1 MKKFQAIVRD
11 FSKIPKINS
20 EPTWLEICRY
30 PYSRFEEICSRILA
44 FYLNP
49 NGEHGMAGLWVS
61 ALLDAIGKSDW
72 YDYRHDIKV
81 NTEEY
86 ADRKRIDITVVSD
99 DYVIAIE
106 NKITADLY
114 NPLAIYK
121 DYISKKYPS
130 KKQAL
135 VVLSL
140 KPILDKRLLTDNDFL
155 RCSYQGL
162 FERVNNRIGNYIAD
176 TNQKYLTY
184 MVDFMKTI
192 DNMNNTNSQI
202 EKEFFAKNRA
212 DIEEFIQRYQQ
223 YKAGILSAQIDNIS
237 SLRERMNA
245 LTGGNWWAW
254 QGWDLGVTFNENSH
268 KIGIESH
275 FEEVGT
281 FNENSHKIGIESHF
295 EEVGGNPLARF
306 HACITTWKKNDWTP
320 YRDAVLNEFSDCKVE
335 DNCTGENWNRVF
347 VWVYSND
354 DGNMDAIVKALKEIY
369 DKLSKITSNIR

>member
-1 MKKFQAIVRD
+1 MEKFQAIVRD
-11 FSKIPKINS
+11 FSKIPRINT

-44 FYLNP
+44 FYFNP
-49 NGEHGMAGLWVS
+49 NGEHGMVGLWVS
-61 ALLDAIGKSDW
+61 ALLDAIGKLDW

-86 ADRKRIDITVVSD
+86 ADGKRIDITVVSD

-114 NPLAIYK
+114 NPLNVYK
-121 DYISKKYPS
+121 DYIGKKYS
-130 KKQAL
+130 GKKQAL

-140 KPILDKRLLTDNDFL
+140 KPILDKRLMADNDFQ
-155 RCSYQGL
+155 RISYRDI
-162 FERVNNRIGNYIAD
+162 FEKVNNRIGNYIAD
-176 TNQKYLTY
+176 ANQKYLTY

-212 DIEEFIQRYQQ
+212 DIEELIQRYQQ
-223 YKAGILSAQIDNIS
+223 YKAGILSVQIDNIS

-245 LTGGNWWAW
+245 LTGGSWWAW

-275 FEEVGT
+275 FEEV
-281 FNENSHKIGIESHF
+281 
-295 EEVGGNPLARF
+295 
-306 HACITTWKKNDWTP
+306 
-320 YRDAVLNEFSDCKVE
+320 DA
-335 DNCTGENWNRVF
+335 W
-347 VWVYSND
+347 
-354 DGNMDAIVKALKEIY
+354 
-369 DKLSKITSNIR
+369 KITVA

>member
-1 MKKFQAIVRD
+1 MENDMKKFIEILND
-11 FSKIPKINS
+11 FMKIPKVNS

-49 NGEHGMAGLWVS
+49 KGEHGMAGLWVS
-61 ALLDAIGKSDW
+61 ALLDAIGKPDW

-86 ADRKRIDITVVSD
+86 ADGKRIDITVVSD
-99 DYVIAIE
+99 GYVIAIE

-121 DYISKKYPS
+121 DYVSKKYPS
-130 KKQAL
+130 QKRAL

-155 RCSYQGL
+155 RCSYLDL
-162 FERVNNRIGNYIAD
+162 FERVNNRIGNHIAD
-176 TNQKYLTY
+176 ANQKYLTY

-192 DNMNNTNSQI
+192 DNMNNSNSQI

-212 DIEEFIQRYQQ
+212 DIEELIQRYQQ

-237 SLRERMNA
+237 TLRERMNA
-245 LTGGNWWAW
+245 LTVGNWWAW
-254 QGWDLGVTFNENSH
+254 QGWDLGV
-268 KIGIESH
+268 
-275 FEEVGT
+275 T

-306 HACITTWKKNDWTP
+306 HACITTWKKEDWTP
-320 YRDAVLNEFSDCKVE
+320 YRDVVLNDFADWNPVVE
-335 DNCTGENWNRVF
+335 DNCSGANWNRVF
-347 VWVYSND
+347 IWVYSND
-354 DGNMDAIVKALKEIY
+354 DGNMDSIVKALKEIY